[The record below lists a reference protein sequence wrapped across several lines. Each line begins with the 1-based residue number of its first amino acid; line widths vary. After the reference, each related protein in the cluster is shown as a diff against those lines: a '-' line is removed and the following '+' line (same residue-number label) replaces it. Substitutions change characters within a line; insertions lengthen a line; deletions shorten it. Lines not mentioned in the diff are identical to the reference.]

1 MKVLPASGPASGPG
15 SRPPIAMRRFG
26 LASATTLVVASMI
39 GTGVFTTTGLLLAE
53 LGSPVAVIFAWLA
66 GGLLAAAGAVS
77 YSELAAALPRNGGE
91 YQLLSRIFHPAVGFV
106 AGVLS
111 LVVGFA
117 APVAASAL
125 AFGHYLSAA
134 VPGVPSLA
142 AAAGIIGLFS
152 LAHGFDVGWGSR
164 AQNALAVTLVV
175 LIASLTVAGMV
186 LGDPG
191 RIVAPASRAPL
202 AAVASPG
209 FAVALVLVSFA
220 YSGWNGAAYVAG
232 EVRVPSRTLPLSLML
247 GTGIVTVLY
256 VGLNVALLA
265 AVPSQELAGVVE
277 VADVAARRLAGPI
290 AGRGVSGVIALA
302 LASSVGAMFLTGPR
316 VTAAMGHDHRALGFL
331 ARRTSRGAPAVA
343 VAFQAALALAMVG
356 TSSFG
361 ALLAYIGFTLSVCAG
376 LTVLG
381 VLVLRWR
388 EPRIVRPYRAWGYPV
403 TPLLF
408 VALSV
413 WMVAQALVERPASS
427 IAGVATIAAAA
438 LLHALVARTGEPAR

>member
-1 MKVLPASGPASGPG
+1 
-15 SRPPIAMRRFG
+15 
-26 LASATTLVVASMI
+26 
-39 GTGVFTTTGLLLAE
+39 
-53 LGSPVAVIFAWLA
+53 
-66 GGLLAAAGAVS
+66 
-77 YSELAAALPRNGGE
+77 
-91 YQLLSRIFHPAVGFV
+91 
-106 AGVLS
+106 
-111 LVVGFA
+111 
-117 APVAASAL
+117 
-125 AFGHYLSAA
+125 
-134 VPGVPSLA
+134 
-142 AAAGIIGLFS
+142 
-152 LAHGFDVGWGSR
+152 
-164 AQNALAVTLVV
+164 
-175 LIASLTVAGMV
+175 
-186 LGDPG
+186 
-191 RIVAPASRAPL
+191 
-202 AAVASPG
+202 
-209 FAVALVLVSFA
+209 
-220 YSGWNGAAYVAG
+220 
-232 EVRVPSRTLPLSLML
+232 
-247 GTGIVTVLY
+247 
-256 VGLNVALLA
+256 
-265 AVPSQELAGVVE
+265 
-277 VADVAARRLAGPI
+277 
-290 AGRGVSGVIALA
+290 VSGVIALA

-343 VAFQAALALAMVG
+343 VAFQAALALLLVG